1 MLNFSPK
8 TLTLECRK
16 SSLSP
21 DFNFCQHKAHKNDI
35 IQHFK
40 MNLLTSLQF
49 VRGLSKWCERNLH
62 SYWRDEERRRPPRRI
77 DKPVRVVLRRWKISK
92 SLATSDRRASGLSPD
107 WFLCSGNRGARM
119 MTCWVLVGVFVT
131 IVLIYSFIEF
141 HYFLRMFLT
150 VFLARFC
157 KKRVHI
163 LDETVI
169 YGTWEIYIEF

>member
-1 MLNFSPK
+1 MNRSWLLNLSLK
-8 TLTLECRK
+8 TLTLGRRK

-21 DFNFCQHKAHKNDI
+21 DFNFYQYKARQNDI

-62 SYWRDEERRRPPRRI
+62 SYWWDEEHRRLPRRI

-107 WFLCSGNRGARM
+107 WFLWSSNRAARG
-119 MTCWVLVGVFVT
+119 WWLVG
-131 IVLIYSFIEF
+131 SWSESS
-141 HYFLRMFLT
+141 
-150 VFLARFC
+150 
-157 KKRVHI
+157 
-163 LDETVI
+163 
-169 YGTWEIYIEF
+169 